1 VATAEAANAL
11 PLVFAA
17 AVSTVRRNQLDPVR
31 ASVKLLATLLNPG
44 DKALASAGWAH
55 LRPALQVGVVPL
67 PLPSSHLLCTP
78 HKPHPPR
85 ISSAPHTPSPE
96 WPFAVQK
103 GLKWGQSLE
112 HATAQMNH
120 TL

>member
-31 ASVKLLATLLNPG
+31 ASIKLLATLLNPG

-55 LRPALQVGVVPL
+55 LRPALQVGSQLLAKGMIVPL
-67 PLPSSHLLCTP
+67 PMQVHHISNKPQLPACCQLP
-78 HKPHPPR
+78 
-85 ISSAPHTPSPE
+85 
-96 WPFAVQK
+96 
-103 GLKWGQSLE
+103 
-112 HATAQMNH
+112 
-120 TL
+120 